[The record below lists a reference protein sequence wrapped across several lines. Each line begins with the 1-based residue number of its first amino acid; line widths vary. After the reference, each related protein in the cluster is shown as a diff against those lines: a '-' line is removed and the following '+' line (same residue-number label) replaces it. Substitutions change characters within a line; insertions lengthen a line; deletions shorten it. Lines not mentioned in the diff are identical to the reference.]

1 MDLESYQK
9 SLTSYIRG
17 QSEQKTF
24 DRADVYRRLFQGNM
38 ITFLKDNKPEISD
51 ALGDDFD
58 EFVLKFYKSW
68 SSKTPFFYNIGDE
81 FLSYCKLVSQQE
93 K

>member
-17 QSEQKTF
+17 RSEQKTF
-24 DRADVYRRLFQGNM
+24 ERADVYRRLFQGNM
-38 ITFLKDNKPEISD
+38 IAFLKDNKPEVSV

-58 EFVLKFYKSW
+58 EFVLEFYKSW
-68 SSKTPFFYNIGDE
+68 ESKTPFFYNII
-81 FLSYCKLVSQQE
+81 SII
-93 K
+93 